1 MRKYQSHVLCFNVVC
16 SNIVVQEFTEISQ
29 DLKRLRMVGSV
40 YVVQIAVVVGIRDVR
55 VPGWG
60 FIHRVIVNLPDLRHR
75 VETKPV
81 DAKVQPER
89 HDVLRKSSWFFS

>member
-1 MRKYQSHVLCFNVVC
+1 
-16 SNIVVQEFTEISQ
+16 
-29 DLKRLRMVGSV
+29 
-40 YVVQIAVVVGIRDVR
+40 
-55 VPGWG
+55 
-60 FIHRVIVNLPDLRHR
+60 LRHR